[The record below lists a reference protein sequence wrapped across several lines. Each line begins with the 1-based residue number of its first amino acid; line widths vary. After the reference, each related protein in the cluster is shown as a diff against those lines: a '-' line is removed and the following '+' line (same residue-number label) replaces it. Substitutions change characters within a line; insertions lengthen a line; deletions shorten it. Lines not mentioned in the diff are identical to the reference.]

1 MKLIDYIRTQEGG
14 YSYAVKLKDTKE
26 AAQYKDKYEEIINGL
41 QDKKYYE
48 PDDCWLI
55 SRYGFSQLQA
65 LDKELFFAPNGYNSP
80 TVTIEKQEH
89 DVTGW
94 EDIGKNLKLPPY
106 DYQKQ
111 VVRFCL
117 QEPHMYSTLITAPC
131 GAGKTL
137 MGIAAYQEALKEGII
152 EGPGVIVVKASLKVQ
167 WGHEVRKFS
176 DFKPSVLDTYK
187 ACVGSEL
194 SMLERRRTKY
204 RKEKTQEL
212 KKEIERLE
220 KEIEFKF
227 NSMFDADLLI
237 MNYETLRD
245 DVVANKL
252 LEIKPQ
258 FVFAD
263 EAHYIK
269 TDTNKRSKALYQF
282 NDAKIKIGATATP
295 VQRDPR
301 DIYGIFKF
309 VQPQLFLRKTAFNN
323 QYVRYGYGFRVI
335 GAKNQKQLNR
345 EISPYMYILT
355 KEEVSE
361 QLPKLVVMQR
371 HCSFYPKQEEVN
383 RHFFEE
389 LKELAQEEKK
399 LSQGKTP
406 AQIEA
411 NERIQ
416 EISNATQARQTFL
429 QELAVSEELLKG
441 SNSQLAQKFITGEPD
456 SKIETMLE
464 LVQEIISSGE
474 KVVIF
479 SRFASLQPILT
490 EAIHSVKEL
499 ANVGICYVRGELSG
513 EQRYEEVYTK
523 FQENDKYKILL
534 CSESGSEGLNLSSC
548 RYMIEMEPAVSYALQ
563 TQRHGRLERADSI
576 HETVFV
582 YQLIMDNSWD
592 IVGQKIIEK
601 KEKFDMEIVKGV
613 DIV

>member
-1 MKLIDYIRTQEGG
+1 MKLIDYMRIQEGG

-26 AAQYKDKYEEIINGL
+26 AAQYKDKYEDIINSL
-41 QDKKYYE
+41 QDKQYYE

-55 SRYGFSQLQA
+55 SRYGFTLLQA
-65 LDKELFFAPNGYNSP
+65 LDKELFFAPNGYVSP
-80 TVTIEKQEH
+80 AVTIKKQEH

-94 EDIGKNLKLPPY
+94 EEIGKDLKLIPY

-117 QEPHMYSTLITAPC
+117 QESHGYSTLITAPC

-176 DFKPSVLDTYK
+176 DFKPSVVDTYK
-187 ACVGSEL
+187 ACVGPEL

-204 RKEKTQEL
+204 QKEKTQEL
-212 KKEIERLE
+212 KKEIEKLE
-220 KEIEFKF
+220 KEIESKF
-227 NSMFDADLLI
+227 NSQFDADLIIL
-237 MNYETLRD
+237 NYETLRD
-245 DVVANKL
+245 EVVAKKL

-282 NDAKIKIGATATP
+282 NDAKVKIGATATP

-335 GAKNQKQLNR
+335 GAKNQKQLNQ

-361 QLPKLVVMQR
+361 QLPKLVVMES
-371 HCSFYPKQEEVN
+371 HCTFSPKQEEVN
-383 RHFFEE
+383 RHFFDE

-399 LSQGKTP
+399 LSQGMTP

-416 EISNATQARQTFL
+416 EISNAMQARQTFL

-523 FQENDKYKILL
+523 FQNDDKYKILL
-534 CSESGSEGLNLSSC
+534 CSESGSEGLNLSQC

-563 TQRHGRLERADSI
+563 TQRHGRLERADSV

-613 DIV
+613 EF

>member
-1 MKLIDYIRTQEGG
+1 MKLIDYMRIQEGG

-26 AAQYKDKYEEIINGL
+26 AAQYKDKYEDIINSL
-41 QDKKYYE
+41 QDKQYYE

-55 SRYGFSQLQA
+55 SRYGFTLLQA
-65 LDKELFFAPNGYNSP
+65 LDKELFFAPNGYVSP
-80 TVTIEKQEH
+80 AVTIKKQEH

-94 EDIGKNLKLPPY
+94 EEIGKDLKLTPY

-117 QEPHMYSTLITAPC
+117 QESHDYSTLITAPC

-176 DFKPSVLDTYK
+176 DFKPSLVDTYK
-187 ACVGSEL
+187 ACVGPEL

-204 RKEKTQEL
+204 QKEKTQEL
-212 KKEIERLE
+212 KKEIEKLE
-220 KEIEFKF
+220 KEIESKF
-227 NSMFDADLLI
+227 NSQFDADLIIL
-237 MNYETLRD
+237 NYETLRD
-245 DVVANKL
+245 EVVAKKL

-282 NDAKIKIGATATP
+282 NDARVKIGATATP

-301 DIYGIFKF
+301 DIFGIFKF
-309 VQPQLFLRKTAFNN
+309 VQPQLFPKKTAFNN
-323 QYVRYGYGFRVI
+323 LYVRYGYGFRVI
-335 GAKNQKQLNR
+335 GAKNQKQLNK

-371 HCSFYPKQEEVN
+371 HCTFSPKQEEVN
-383 RHFFEE
+383 KHFFDE

-406 AQIEA
+406 AQIET

-441 SNSQLAQKFITGEPD
+441 SNSQLAQKFITGDGDP
-456 SKIETMLE
+456 KIELALE
-464 LVQEIISSGE
+464 LIQEIVSSEE
-474 KVVIF
+474 KVLIF
-479 SRFASLQPILT
+479 SRFAALQPVLT
-490 EAIHSVKEL
+490 EAIENCKEL
-499 ANVGICYVRGELSG
+499 SGTKIAYVRGDISG
-513 EQRYEEVYTK
+513 EERYNEVYTK
-523 FQENDKYKILL
+523 FRDDPNYKILL
-534 CSESGSEGLNLSSC
+534 CSNAGSEGLNASGC
-548 RYMIEMEPAVSYALQ
+548 KYMIEMEPAESYAIQ

-576 HETVFV
+576 HDTVFV

-592 IVGQKIIEK
+592 TIGQKIIEK
-601 KEKFDMEIVKGV
+601 KEKFDMEIVKGMSL
-613 DIV
+613 

>member
-1 MKLIDYIRTQEGG
+1 MKLIDYMRIQEGG

-26 AAQYKDKYEEIINGL
+26 AAQYKDKYESIINSL
-41 QDKKYYE
+41 QDKQYYE

-55 SRYGFSQLQA
+55 SRYGFTLLQA
-65 LDKELFFAPNGYNSP
+65 LDKELFFAPNGYVSP
-80 TVTIEKQEH
+80 AVTIEKQEH

-94 EDIGKNLKLPPY
+94 ENIGKDLKLTPY

-117 QEPHMYSTLITAPC
+117 QESHGYSTLITAPC

-137 MGIAAYQEALKEGII
+137 MGIAAYQEALEEGII

-176 DFKPSVLDTYK
+176 DFKPSVVDTYK

-194 SMLERRRTKY
+194 SMLERRKTKY
-204 RKEKTQEL
+204 QKEKTQEL
-212 KKEIERLE
+212 KEEIEKLE
-220 KEIEFKF
+220 QEIESKF
-227 NSMFDADLLI
+227 NSQFDADLIIL
-237 MNYETLRD
+237 NYETLRD
-245 DVVANKL
+245 EVVAKKL
-252 LEIKPQ
+252 LKIKPQ

-282 NDAKIKIGATATP
+282 NDAKVKIGATATP

-301 DIYGIFKF
+301 DIFGIFKF

-335 GAKNQKQLNR
+335 GAKNQKQLNK

-361 QLPKLVVMQR
+361 QLPKLVVMER
-371 HCSFYPKQEEVN
+371 HCTFYPKQKDVN
-383 RHFFEE
+383 KHFFDE

-399 LSQGKTP
+399 LSQGMTP

-499 ANVGICYVRGELSG
+499 TNVGICYVRGELSG

-523 FQENDKYKILL
+523 FQKNDKYKILL

-548 RYMIEMEPAVSYALQ
+548 RYMIEVEPAVSYALQ
-563 TQRHGRLERADSI
+563 TQRHGRLERADSV

-613 DIV
+613 EVI